1 MPDLFPDNMN
11 YSDDTIDISNS
22 DTEYKGSYKF
32 DFDKGEFVKNPDG
45 TIKKCDDVE
54 AYKQWCQLAMST
66 PRGMLGYS
74 TLFGHELNTLT
85 GTEYSKEAVEL
96 EVKRMTMEA
105 LMVHPRT
112 KDVTNFSFIWQDSG
126 ELYYE
131 YTVVT
136 VDNISLNLDNTTK
149 AW

>member
-11 YSDDTIDISNS
+11 YSDDTIDAS
-22 DTEYKGSYKF
+22 DANTEYKGSYKF
-32 DFDKGEFVKNPDG
+32 DFDKGEFVKNADG
-45 TIKKCDDVE
+45 SIAKCNATE

-66 PRGMLGYS
+66 PVGLLGYS
-74 TLFGHELNTLT
+74 NLFGHELNTLT
-85 GTEYSKEAVEL
+85 GTQYSKGAVEL

-112 KDVTNFSFIWQDSG
+112 KDVTDFSFTWKNSG
-126 ELYYE
+126 ELYYK

-136 VDNISLNLDNTTK
+136 VDNVSLNLNNTTK
-149 AW
+149 VW